1 MAEKKTTAK
10 AAEEIKAVVEE
21 VKEAAAAKEEAP
33 KKAATKKTTRKT
45 TTKKTAAKKDT
56 EKTEKAPAKKT
67 TRTRKT
73 TAKKAE
79 ATTSKTTTTPQVT
92 TTQPITTTPPT
103 TTTYETQSVVYNNYN
118 LSEYDLNLMCAVVS
132 SETGYC
138 EDQAQ
143 KAVAHTILNRL
154 KSDKFP
160 NTMYEVVTQ
169 PAQYDAIW
177 GYLNGQFRAE
187 LEPGSE
193 RWNHTYQLCIEAAN
207 EWDFTGNA
215 FAYYNPNMCGYN
227 SWFES
232 LTLTYADQYGRFFT
246 F

>member
-1 MAEKKTTAK
+1 
-10 AAEEIKAVVEE
+10 
-21 VKEAAAAKEEAP
+21 
-33 KKAATKKTTRKT
+33 
-45 TTKKTAAKKDT
+45 
-56 EKTEKAPAKKT
+56 
-67 TRTRKT
+67 
-73 TAKKAE
+73 
-79 ATTSKTTTTPQVT
+79 
-92 TTQPITTTPPT
+92 
-103 TTTYETQSVVYNNYN
+103 
-118 LSEYDLNLMCAVVS
+118 MCAVVS

-227 SWFES
+227 SYFES
-232 LTLTYADQYGRFFT
+232 LTFTYADQYGRFFT